1 MDNKSW
7 DLVMTGAIRA
17 RMCEHL
23 SNALGLPKPE
33 RSFLV
38 GLLSV
43 LDALLDQPIAEVVQS
58 LPLEQDIVEAVV
70 NHEGSLGN
78 VLKCA
83 LEYEKRNWAEAQAAV
98 NLNEETVREAYQ
110 KSLAWSLSTLN
121 SFPQSEPMKV
131 AK

>member
-1 MDNKSW
+1 
-7 DLVMTGAIRA
+7 MTGAIRA

-23 SNALGLPKPE
+23 ANALGLPKPE

-58 LPLEQDIVEAVV
+58 LPLETDIVEAVV
-70 NHEGSLGN
+70 NYEGSLGN
-78 VLKCA
+78 ILKCA

-98 NLNEETVREAYQ
+98 NLNEETIREAYQ

-121 SFPQSEPMKV
+121 SFSRSEPVKV

>member
-1 MDNKSW
+1 
-7 DLVMTGAIRA
+7 VMTGAIRA

-23 SNALGLPKPE
+23 ANALGLPKHE

-58 LPLEQDIVEAVV
+58 LPLETDIVEAVV
-70 NHEGSLGN
+70 NYEGSLGN
-78 VLKCA
+78 ILKCA

-98 NLNEETVREAYQ
+98 NLNEETIREAYQ

-121 SFPQSEPMKV
+121 SFSRSEPVKV